1 MGSKTCATIEVCTSA
16 VAVDPCLAVRVCRDK
31 PARCEGVEVSDS
43 EGLANHTGPESC
55 ASVGNGVREALTG
68 ECAGRVLS
76 PEIGLFLGAD
86 ALLTRGRQQ
95 WGHRYG
101 KAPPHP
107 AGSKP
112 PGMHGNIVCGT
123 REALH
128 LAWAIAPRPAR
139 RTQKGHG
146 RDARG
151 QGVGQLYST
160 EEASEQHPGRT
171 AMAEDVEGRELAK
184 GKTDEQTRVRTQRRS
199 ALQRA
204 LDRLRQAARRD
215 HAKPLT
221 ALWHHVYDINRLR
234 EAYDGLNRDAAPGV
248 DGQTWAAYGENLEA
262 NLRDVSDRLKR
273 GAYPARP
280 VERVYIPKPDGRQ
293 RPIGIPTLED
303 TIVQRATVEVLN
315 AIYEGDFRGF
325 SYGFRPGR
333 SPHDAL
339 DAVTVGIE
347 KRHVNWVLDADI
359 RGFFDAIDH
368 AWRVKFIEHRIG
380 DQRVVRHM
388 QKWLQAGVLE
398 EGQWH
403 AQAEG
408 TPQGGSVSPL
418 AANIYLHYVLDLWA
432 DRWRRQYAR
441 GDVIIVRYADDF
453 IVGFEHRDDAER
465 FWSELRDRMGQFNL
479 ELHPEKTRLIEF
491 GRFAAERRQR
501 RAQGKPATFD
511 FLGFTHICSKTRNG
525 KFTVRRKTIAQR
537 LRKKLQAVKDTL
549 RRRMHWPIP
558 QQGAWL
564 KSVLLGHYRYYAVPR
579 NGSLLTVFRD
589 TIMRYW
595 CQTLRRR
602 SQRHRTT
609 WPRMYALAEQ
619 WLPKPHIL
627 HPYPAQRLCV
637 TTRGRSPVR

>member
-1 MGSKTCATIEVCTSA
+1 
-16 VAVDPCLAVRVCRDK
+16 
-31 PARCEGVEVSDS
+31 
-43 EGLANHTGPESC
+43 
-55 ASVGNGVREALTG
+55 
-68 ECAGRVLS
+68 
-76 PEIGLFLGAD
+76 
-86 ALLTRGRQQ
+86 
-95 WGHRYG
+95 
-101 KAPPHP
+101 
-107 AGSKP
+107 
-112 PGMHGNIVCGT
+112 MHGNTVCGT
-123 REALH
+123 REALP
-128 LAWAIAPRPAR
+128 LAWPIAARSAR
-139 RTQKGHG
+139 RTREGYG
-146 RDARG
+146 GDARM
-151 QGVGQLYST
+151 QGVGQFHRTDEAT
-160 EEASEQHPGRT
+160 EQGGGTSDDEESRT
-171 AMAEDVEGRELAK
+171 AQSSGGRGGKGAGQGEDGRANQGPDPAPEHPATCARPDTTGSAAGPREAADCALAPC
-184 GKTDEQTRVRTQRRS
+184 
-199 ALQRA
+199 
-204 LDRLRQAARRD
+204 LRYQ
-215 HAKPLT
+215 
-221 ALWHHVYDINRLR
+221 RLR

-262 NLRDVSDRLKR
+262 NLRDLSDRLKR
-273 GAYPARP
+273 GGYHARP

-303 TIVQRATVEVLN
+303 KIVQRATVAVLN
-315 AIYEGDFRGF
+315 AIYEEEFRGF

-347 KRHVNWVLDADI
+347 KRNVNWVLDADI

-368 AWRVKFIEHRIG
+368 AWLVKFIEHRIG

-388 QKWLQAGVLE
+388 QKWLHAGVLE

-403 AQAEG
+403 AQEEG

-418 AANIYLHYVLDLWA
+418 AANSYLHDVLDLWA

-453 IVGFEHRDDAER
+453 IVGFEHRDDADR
-465 FWSELRDRMGQFNL
+465 FWRELRERMGQFNL

-491 GRFAAERRQR
+491 GRFAVERRKR
-501 RAQGKPATFD
+501 RAQGKPETFD
-511 FLGFTHICSKTRNG
+511 FLGFTHISSKTRNG

-579 NGSLLTVFRD
+579 NGSLLRVFRD

-602 SQRHRTT
+602 SQRHRMT
-609 WPRMYALAEQ
+609 WPRMYAIAEQ

>member
-1 MGSKTCATIEVCTSA
+1 M
-16 VAVDPCLAVRVCRDK
+16 
-31 PARCEGVEVSDS
+31 
-43 EGLANHTGPESC
+43 
-55 ASVGNGVREALTG
+55 
-68 ECAGRVLS
+68 
-76 PEIGLFLGAD
+76 
-86 ALLTRGRQQ
+86 
-95 WGHRYG
+95 
-101 KAPPHP
+101 
-107 AGSKP
+107 
-112 PGMHGNIVCGT
+112 
-123 REALH
+123 
-128 LAWAIAPRPAR
+128 
-139 RTQKGHG
+139 
-146 RDARG
+146 
-151 QGVGQLYST
+151 
-160 EEASEQHPGRT
+160 
-171 AMAEDVEGRELAK
+171 AMTEDVEGRELAK
-184 GKTDEQTRVRTQRRS
+184 GKTGEQTRVRTQRRS

-234 EAYDGLNRDAAPGV
+234 EAYEGLNRDAAPGV

-262 NLRDVSDRLKR
+262 NLRDLSDRLKR
-273 GAYPARP
+273 GRYHARP

-303 TIVQRATVEVLN
+303 KIVQRATVEVLN

-325 SYGFRPGR
+325 SSGFRPGR
-333 SPHDAL
+333 SSHDAL

-347 KRHVNWVLDADI
+347 KRNVNWVLDADI

-368 AWRVKFIEHRIG
+368 AWLVKFIEHRIG

-388 QKWLQAGVLE
+388 QKWLHAGVLE

-403 AQAEG
+403 AQEEG

-453 IVGFEHRDDAER
+453 IVGFEQRDDAER
-465 FWSELRDRMGQFNL
+465 FWRELRARMGQFNL

-491 GRFAAERRQR
+491 GRYAVERRKR
-501 RAQGKPATFD
+501 RAQGKPETFD

-537 LRKKLQAVKDTL
+537 LRRKLQAVKETL

-579 NGSLLTVFRD
+579 NGSLLKVFRD

-602 SQRHRTT
+602 SQRHRMT
-609 WPRMYALAEQ
+609 WPRMYALAER